1 MLKYSRRHVDKSF
14 NFTGAAETEIL
25 ASLPVA
31 PTEDDKNDKEED
43 PRMVTLIVTVDEEL
57 LKRIETFVHPD
68 VAAEPTTKAEV
79 GEEAATK
86 DEPGEPPLRE
96 FKPKDTLDRLLQL
109 IFQMMWN

>member
-43 PRMVTLIVTVDEEL
+43 PRMVTLIVTVDEEF
-57 LKRIETFVHPD
+57 LKRTETSVHPD
-68 VAAEPTTKAEV
+68 FVAEHTAMPEL
-79 GEEAATK
+79 GEEAFTK
-86 DEPGEPPLRE
+86 
-96 FKPKDTLDRLLQL
+96 
-109 IFQMMWN
+109 N

>member
-1 MLKYSRRHVDKSF
+1 MLKLSKFCAYSGQKLAQLEEKIAQARWPRWPLF
-14 NFTGAAETEIL
+14 
-25 ASLPVA
+25 ASL
-31 PTEDDKNDKEED
+31 
-43 PRMVTLIVTVDEEL
+43 
-57 LKRIETFVHPD
+57 IETSVHPD

-109 IFQMMWN
+109 IFQMTWN